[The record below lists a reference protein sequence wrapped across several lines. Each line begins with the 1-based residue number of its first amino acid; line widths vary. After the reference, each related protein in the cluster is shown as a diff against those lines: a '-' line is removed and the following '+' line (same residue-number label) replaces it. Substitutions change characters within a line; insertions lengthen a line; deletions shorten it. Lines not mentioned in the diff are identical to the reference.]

1 MYSNEPT
8 CIQMERDFKSNI
20 DDLQKKYI
28 EVTTQ
33 YDDLKKEHLQISA
46 VCGHQ
51 ENVIKLLEAQVK
63 EKFVAIETEMQNQ
76 LLIVR
81 NEVLNNLKSEV
92 HKHDI
97 EENCTRTHDSKR
109 KRNLKKSKSEEN
121 ISIVVNEDVIDDVPS
136 KKNKILP
143 NEDDLE
149 ERQRKRMERNMRAVK
164 EHENIKFVISE
175 IAKIKEFVSKER
187 MVPKKINETKQ
198 RLKKLLDQTKQ
209 RIGTNM
215 NEKNVLEMFERMF
228 ESIYKTNLDFKN
240 ITKDHIDE
248 FIKNC
253 ESESEKG
260 INIEREILENEKK
273 FFK

>member
-1 MYSNEPT
+1 MGRK
-8 CIQMERDFKSNI
+8 I
-20 DDLQKKYI
+20 
-28 EVTTQ
+28 
-33 YDDLKKEHLQISA
+33 
-46 VCGHQ
+46 
-51 ENVIKLLEAQVK
+51 
-63 EKFVAIETEMQNQ
+63 
-76 LLIVR
+76 IV
-81 NEVLNNLKSEV
+81 
-92 HKHDI
+92 
-97 EENCTRTHDSKR
+97 
-109 KRNLKKSKSEEN
+109 
-121 ISIVVNEDVIDDVPS
+121 
-136 KKNKILP
+136 
-143 NEDDLE
+143 E

-198 RLKKLLDQTKQ
+198 ILKKLLDQTKQ

-273 FFK
+273 LFK